1 MARKQSTLGSTLTA
15 LQQAEAQVEALRK
28 KVGKERSGRL
38 KTLHLSFGFESRDE
52 LIDALSALGG
62 SRRPGRP
69 PAAAASAAKSSA
81 PAARKKRKRARITAE
96 MKAEIIKAIKE
107 GGSGLTVAKRF
118 SISSQSV
125 QNIKKAA
132 GLVQARKKSK

>member
-38 KTLHLSFGFESRDE
+38 KTLHLSFGFASRDE
-52 LIDALSALGG
+52 LIDALSVLGG

-69 PAAAASAAKSSA
+69 PAAASAAKSSA

>member
-38 KTLHLSFGFESRDE
+38 KTLHLSFGFASRGQ
-52 LIDALSALGG
+52 LIDALSELGG
-62 SRRPGRP
+62 SGRPGRP
-69 PAAAASAAKSSA
+69 PAAAKSAA
-81 PAARKKRKRARITAE
+81 PVGRKKRKRARITAE

-107 GGSGLTVAKRF
+107 GASGLTVAKRF

>member
-38 KTLHLSFGFESRDE
+38 KTLHLSFGFASRGQ
-52 LIDALSALGG
+52 LIDALTELGG
-62 SRRPGRP
+62 SGRPGRP
-69 PAAAASAAKSSA
+69 PAAAKSSA
-81 PAARKKRKRARITAE
+81 PVGRKKRKRARITPE
-96 MKAEIIKAIKE
+96 MKTEIIKAIKE
-107 GGSGLTVAKRF
+107 GSSGLTVAKRF

>member
-38 KTLHLSFGFESRDE
+38 KTLHLSFGFDSRDE
-52 LIDALSALGG
+52 LIEALTGLGG

-69 PAAAASAAKSSA
+69 PAVAAASRSAA
-81 PAARKKRKRARITAE
+81 PVARKKRKRARITAE

-107 GGSGLTVAKRF
+107 GSSGLTVAKRF

>member
-38 KTLHLSFGFESRDE
+38 KTLHLSFGFASRGQ
-52 LIDALSALGG
+52 LIDALTELGG
-62 SRRPGRP
+62 SGRPGRP
-69 PAAAASAAKSSA
+69 PAAAKSSA
-81 PAARKKRKRARITAE
+81 PVGGRKKRKRARITPE
-96 MKAEIIKAIKE
+96 MKTEIIKAIKE
-107 GGSGLTVAKRF
+107 GSSGLTVAKRF